1 MEDDGRPPGTR
12 GELVARALQVRAE
25 VDAFNARWSPLPR
38 GDQATGFTWEEL
50 ERQLVD
56 MAPTDLQAEL
66 VRRLVERVK
75 TFARLKPAEM
85 VLREILTVAALV
97 LDETEEASI

>member
-1 MEDDGRPPGTR
+1 MEGEGWPQGSR

-25 VDAFNARWSPLPR
+25 VEAFNARWSPLPR
-38 GDQATGFTWEEL
+38 GDQAPAFAWEQL

-66 VRRLVERVK
+66 VRRLVARVK

-97 LDETEEASI
+97 LDETGETPA